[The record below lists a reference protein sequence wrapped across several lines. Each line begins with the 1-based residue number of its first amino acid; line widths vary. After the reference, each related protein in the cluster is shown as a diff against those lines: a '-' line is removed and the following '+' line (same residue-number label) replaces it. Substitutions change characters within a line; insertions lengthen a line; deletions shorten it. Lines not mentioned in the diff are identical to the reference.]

1 MNATISFVVQSDTKF
16 INMVRNTFGNRSRLF
31 RVYLI
36 IEYTFLFAGL
46 PTVCALGYCPIHPI
60 VALWLFAAVCLIILI
75 IDKQF
80 KASNLWR
87 INKRSDLTRIIV
99 RFALA
104 AILLGCYVVVFEP
117 DLLLNFPRHRPV
129 LWAMVMI
136 IYPVYSVF
144 PQGIIHRAFLFHR
157 YRMLFQGRLM
167 ILASATAFS
176 YMHIVFKNP
185 LALLLTFAGGIL
197 FAKTYK
203 DTDSLVI
210 SFIEHALYGN
220 YLFTIGL
227 GRYLYL
233 GAVG

>member
-1 MNATISFVVQSDTKF
+1 MF
-16 INMVRNTFGNRSRLF
+16 RNRSRLY
-31 RVYLI
+31 RIYLI
-36 IEYTFLFAGL
+36 IEYAILFAGL
-46 PTVCALGYCPIHPI
+46 PSLCVLDFCPIHPI
-60 VALWLFAAVCLIILI
+60 AALWLFAVVCLTILI
-75 IDKQF
+75 FDKQF
-80 KASNLWR
+80 KVSHLWR
-87 INKRSDLTRIIV
+87 VDNWRNLKWIIF
-99 RFALA
+99 RFFLA
-104 AILLGCYVVVFEP
+104 AIFLGCYVAIFKPE
-117 DLLLNFPRHRPV
+117 LLLSFPRYHTF

-136 IYPVYSVF
+136 IYPIYSVF

-157 YRMLFQGRLM
+157 YRVLFQGWLM
-167 ILASATAFS
+167 ILASAIAFS

>member
-1 MNATISFVVQSDTKF
+1 MKMDRHMF
-16 INMVRNTFGNRSRLF
+16 RHRSRLY

-36 IEYTFLFAGL
+36 IEYTLLFAGL
-46 PTVCALGYCPIHPI
+46 PTVCALGFCPLHPI
-60 VALWLFAAVCLIILI
+60 VALWLFAVVCLVVLI
-75 IDKQF
+75 YDKQF
-80 KASNLWR
+80 KVSHLWR
-87 INKRSDLTRIIV
+87 VNNWRELSRVGV

-104 AILLGCYVVVFEP
+104 AIFLGCYVVVFEP

-167 ILASATAFS
+167 IVASAAAFC

-197 FAKTYK
+197 LAKTYK

-210 SFIEHALYGN
+210 SLIEHALYGN

-233 GAVG
+233 GAVS

>member
-1 MNATISFVVQSDTKF
+1 M
-16 INMVRNTFGNRSRLF
+16 
-31 RVYLI
+31 
-36 IEYTFLFAGL
+36 
-46 PTVCALGYCPIHPI
+46 LGFCPIHPI
-60 VALWLFAAVCLIILI
+60 VALWLFAVVCLIILI
-75 IDKQF
+75 FDKQF
-80 KASNLWR
+80 KVSHLWWVNNWR
-87 INKRSDLTRIIV
+87 DLTRVIV
-99 RFALA
+99 RFSLA
-104 AILLGCYVVVFEP
+104 AIFLGCYVVVFET
-117 DLLLNFPRHRPV
+117 DLLLSFPRYHTV

-157 YRMLFQGRLM
+157 YRMLFQGWLM
-167 ILASATAFS
+167 IVASAAAFS
-176 YMHIVFKNP
+176 YMHIFFKNP
-185 LALLLTFAGGIL
+185 LALLLTLAGGIL

-210 SFIEHALYGN
+210 SLIEHALYGN

>member
-1 MNATISFVVQSDTKF
+1 MF
-16 INMVRNTFGNRSRLF
+16 RNKGGLYRI
-31 RVYLI
+31 YLI
-36 IEYTFLFAGL
+36 FEYTVLFAGL
-46 PTVCALGYCPIHPI
+46 PTACVSGFCPIHPI
-60 VALWLFAAVCLIILI
+60 VALWLFAAVCLTILI
-75 IDKQF
+75 FDKQF
-80 KASNLWR
+80 KVSHLWGVNNWR
-87 INKRSDLTRIIV
+87 GFPGIVV
-99 RFALA
+99 RFSLT

-117 DLLLNFPRHRPV
+117 ELLFSFPRHRTV

-136 IYPVYSVF
+136 IYPIYSVL

-157 YRMLFQGRLM
+157 YRMLFQGRMM
-167 ILASATAFS
+167 ILASAAAFS

-210 SFIEHALYGN
+210 SLIEHALYGN
-220 YLFTIGL
+220 FLFTIGL